1 MLPSTQ
7 YLADPNLETRYD
19 DLLRRGRFPSAQ
31 RLNLKRGTMWVQD
44 VRTLHR
50 GTPNRS
56 PGPRPEL
63 CLCYCRDWYAI
74 SQNVEMPQASYDAL
88 SARGKRLLQ
97 RYRSQ
102 DRT

>member
-1 MLPSTQ
+1 
-7 YLADPNLETRYD
+7 
-19 DLLRRGRFPSAQ
+19 
-31 RLNLKRGTMWVQD
+31 MWVQE

-88 SARGKRLLQ
+88 SARGKRLLLRCPQ
-97 RYRSQ
+97 PGPPLSPPSGA
-102 DRT
+102 TLSA